1 MNLNLKDVSKDT
13 WARTLFLFLSL
24 ANQLLAVFGK
34 DTLEFTEDEI
44 YQAVS
49 ILATIIST
57 VMAWWK
63 NNSFSQTAQAADVV
77 LKNLNEAKRID
88 SQKGKVQ
95 NKAD

>member
-13 WARTLFLFLSL
+13 WARTIFLFLSL

-44 YQAVS
+44 YQGVS

-88 SQKGKVQ
+88 SQKEKSQ

>member
-13 WARTLFLFLSL
+13 WARTIFLFLSL

-44 YQAVS
+44 YQWVS

-88 SQKGKVQ
+88 SQKGKAQ

>member
-13 WARTLFLFLSL
+13 WARTIFLFLSL
-24 ANQLLAVFGK
+24 TNQLLAVFGK

-44 YQAVS
+44 YQGVS

-88 SQKGKVQ
+88 SQKEKSQTKV
-95 NKAD
+95 D

>member
-13 WARTLFLFLSL
+13 WARTIFLFLSL

>member
-88 SQKGKVQ
+88 FQKGKAQ